1 MQVVRLLGDAGDL
14 AQFAPPPNGRA
25 LHMTAVVDGANVT
38 MRIGGRLGTRDM
50 AVAMAMVTEAAAAA
64 EAESQRAIEKVADA
78 YMRALDVADEG
89 GKKENLIAWLR
100 LAATGAR
107 VDAVVL
113 ANMGSMT
120 IAVIPRFALRVAQ
133 KNQSEQAT
141 LTIDSPALPARVVV
155 ELVAPTLREVLRAF
169 SAVTGIGYGAG
180 DALSLLTQYDFGGLC
195 YERDGDG
202 EWVDTQH
209 RPVADKSLLTR
220 GGRPIKQRE
229 VTVAPCDPCLCG
241 RPIFPCVEPSCVT
254 RESDRGTVPA
264 VKLCHACSTSAFAC
278 GAAAKLNG
286 THPSAAAAA
295 AALTPVT
302 MGRPA
307 VKEWRLWGSL
317 VLKQDTSTHRLVPV
331 AALPSA
337 RGYMYCGTDRAT
349 PWQRMAYIWR
359 WARSILARRG
369 GVGRSSA
376 IVGHIDRLADHT
388 VAMIL
393 RHLTD
398 SIRGPMG

>member
-1 MQVVRLLGDAGDL
+1 
-14 AQFAPPPNGRA
+14 
-25 LHMTAVVDGANVT
+25 MTALVEGANVT
-38 MRIGGRLGTRDM
+38 MRLGGRLGTRDM
-50 AVAMAMVTEAAAAA
+50 AVAMAMAMVPEAAA
-64 EAESQRAIEKVADA
+64 EAESQRAIERVADA

-100 LAATGAR
+100 LAVTGAR

-120 IAVIPRFALRVAQ
+120 ISVIPRFALRVAQ

-141 LTIDSPALPARVVV
+141 LTIDPARVVV

-169 SAVTGIGYGAG
+169 SAVTGIGYGAD

-286 THPSAAAAA
+286 SAAAAP
-295 AALTPVT
+295 TPVT
-302 MGRPA
+302 MGRPP

-317 VLKQDTSTHRLVPV
+317 VLTQDTSHHRLVPV

-388 VAMIL
+388 IAMIL
-393 RHLTD
+393 RHLAD